1 MPICRP
7 RLFVLLAW
15 TVLGAASAQG
25 YEVFNQDGLSASAN
39 LKTLAGFRHGENIN
53 FGLGA
58 VRGFGSLA
66 STGEQ
71 SRNDLEMAIKPGLN
85 VEYAL
90 NNATL
95 YGGSTAVAAITT
107 LDGELSGQFARSG
120 DYAINVDSAY
130 LGWRNPW
137 LDVSY
142 GAHEFSLGDGFIV
155 GDGNFNQGHDNGQ
168 YWIGAFT
175 AWRNTG
181 VVKVNTKPVRADL
194 FWLRTDND
202 LGDSRVAGF
211 NIENSITERFGQLG
225 VLYFKV
231 YDDNGLNGFA
241 GARVTGVR
249 GQDIHWPT
257 LPALKLYGEYVQQR
271 GEVSRTGQKL
281 DANAWY
287 GEINYQFNDLPWTP
301 RLYYRYAYFSGDD
314 PQTPA
319 FEEYRAMFF
328 TIFKRDW
335 DTWYQGEVAGEF
347 FLFNE
352 NQRTQM
358 VKLKVFPNT
367 RWAYGLWYFHHELAT
382 EQYFGLP
389 THATE
394 WANEVNI
401 SAEFFPDDRLYW
413 YVGCAFATPGEAARE
428 VFGDANQLV
437 LQTFISYNFY

>member
-1 MPICRP
+1 MPISRP
-7 RLFVLLAW
+7 RLFVLVAW
-15 TVLGAASAQG
+15 TVLGAASAHG
-25 YEVFNQDGLSASAN
+25 YEVFNQDGFSASAN

-53 FGLGA
+53 FGLGS

-85 VEYAL
+85 FEYAL
-90 NNATL
+90 SNATL

-194 FWLRTDND
+194 FWLRTDSD

-211 NIENSITERFGQLG
+211 NIENSLTERFGQIG

-271 GEVSRTGQKL
+271 GDVSRTGQKL

-287 GEINYQFNDLPWTP
+287 SEINYQFNGMRIFPETTP
-301 RLYYRYAYFSGDD
+301 K
-314 PQTPA
+314 PP
-319 FEEYRAMFF
+319 
-328 TIFKRDW
+328 
-335 DTWYQGEVAGEF
+335 
-347 FLFNE
+347 
-352 NQRTQM
+352 
-358 VKLKVFPNT
+358 
-367 RWAYGLWYFHHELAT
+367 H
-382 EQYFGLP
+382 
-389 THATE
+389 
-394 WANEVNI
+394 
-401 SAEFFPDDRLYW
+401 
-413 YVGCAFATPGEAARE
+413 
-428 VFGDANQLV
+428 
-437 LQTFISYNFY
+437 